1 MNDNT
6 FNDNGIGFD
15 SNAYNPNNQQFYQ
28 QNEFYSEQPQ

>member
-6 FNDNGIGFD
+6 FNDNIGFD

-28 QNEFYSEQPQ
+28 QNEF